1 MTMQM
6 KYIAFDSDSI
16 DVDFSFTT
24 GQVEKVEQLWEQGE
38 SLKEISRQ
46 IRRKP
51 LEVTLLIMDRA
62 ELKKI
67 KPRKNGIF
75 GG

>member
-6 KYIAFDSDSI
+6 RYIAFDSDSI

-24 GQVEKVEQLWEQGE
+24 GQVKKVEELWIQGE
-38 SLKEISRQ
+38 SLEAISEQ
-46 IRRKP
+46 VRRKP
-51 LEVTLLIMDRA
+51 LEVALLIMDRA
-62 ELKKI
+62 EREKI
-67 KPRKNGIF
+67 QPRKNGIF

>member
-1 MTMQM
+1 MR
-6 KYIAFDSDSI
+6 YIVFDPDNVDI
-16 DVDFSFTT
+16 DFSFTT
-24 GQVEKVEQLWEQGE
+24 GQVKKVEELWGQGE
-38 SLKEISRQ
+38 SLEAISEQ
-46 IRRKP
+46 VRRKP
-51 LEVTLLIMDRA
+51 LEVALLIMDRA